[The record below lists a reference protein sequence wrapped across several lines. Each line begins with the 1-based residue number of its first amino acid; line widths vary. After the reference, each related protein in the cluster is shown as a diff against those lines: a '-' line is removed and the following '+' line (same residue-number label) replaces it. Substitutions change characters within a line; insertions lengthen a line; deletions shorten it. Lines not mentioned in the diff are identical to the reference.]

1 MDAQQHRG
9 ARCPDPGGKAAE
21 ADWDK
26 AQGVSAGGARQYAR
40 HGGGSNGAGADDD
53 APATAGEAVKGA
65 LGALGEAKEYLGYFV
80 SAKLDGIKLSLRN
93 VGIYAALGL
102 VGLAAGIALLATTI
116 VLLLTGLAGAIGAIW
131 DPDIPWAGALIVGGV
146 ILLAVALAVVFGM

>member
-9 ARCPDPGGKAAE
+9 ARCPDLGGKAAD

-26 AQGVSAGGARQYAR
+26 AQGSAAAGAGR
-40 HGGGSNGAGADDD
+40 HGGSNGARGADGDD

-80 SAKLDGIKLSLRN
+80 TAKLDGIKLSLRN

-116 VLLLTGLAGAIGAIW
+116 VLL
-131 DPDIPWAGALIVGGV
+131 
-146 ILLAVALAVVFGM
+146 